1 MKRQSAAGP
10 VEIGA
15 RADAGRARRS
25 RAGLGPAA
33 GASLLFALAGCGSGN
48 TTGDATS
55 SAADGGAAVGGAA
68 TAVCVPGETRE
79 CVGPGACRGGQ
90 ACARDG
96 ASWGACDCGEA
107 TGGAAGAPGTG
118 GDATSGGAAGAS
130 SVPGTGGAAGAA
142 TAPQGGGAAIGG
154 AATSGAAPE
163 AGAETGAGTAGAPDG
178 SGGAAGAA
186 GSGGAT
192 GAAGGGAAGGGG
204 AFVPCD
210 VGDGMVTLRV
220 IYRDFTMDHPD
231 FEPAV
236 SGTEAATPGLV
247 GGELGEDGL
256 PVLVG
261 TDPTITSAE
270 TFAQWFTDVPGVN
283 GTIAGEL
290 PLYNTEHGD
299 FVNRWDDGG
308 APWVAYEDV
317 TWCGRVGEACSS
329 CSELAEGARCYDP
342 CPVPA
347 YDCSCSAIAASYD
360 GTPTFFPIDGEPGA
374 ITSED
379 ELEAATIAPA
389 YGGAW
394 ELEPGEPRHNF
405 HFTSELRFTFVY
417 GAATSYAIEVTGDDD
432 IWVFVNGRLAIDLG
446 GVHTPVSQQVNLDG
460 ATYGL
465 VDGERYEVA
474 LFHAERQTTG
484 STLRLSLSGFGW
496 SGATCLVP

>member
-1 MKRQSAAGP
+1 MKRQSAAGA
-10 VEIGA
+10 VEVGA

-25 RAGLGPAA
+25 RAALALAA
-33 GASLLFALAGCGSGN
+33 SASLLFALAGCGSGD
-48 TTGDATS
+48 TTGGATS
-55 SAADGGAAVGGAA
+55 STADGGTAGSSTPLGGAA

-79 CVGPGACRGGQ
+79 CIGPGACRGGQ

-96 ASWGACDCGEA
+96 ASWGACDCGET
-107 TGGAAGAPGTG
+107 TGGAAGAAGAPGTG
-118 GDATSGGAAGAS
+118 GAATSGGAAGAVTEPQGGGTADGGAATS
-130 SVPGTGGAAGAA
+130 GGAPETGGAAGASA
-142 TAPQGGGAAIGG
+142 
-154 AATSGAAPE
+154 
-163 AGAETGAGTAGAPDG
+163 AGAPDG

-186 GSGGAT
+186 GSGGAA
-192 GAAGGGAAGGGG
+192 GAAGSGGAAGAAGSGT

-210 VGDGMVTLRV
+210 VGDGRVTLRV
-220 IYRDFTMDHPD
+220 IYRDFTADHPD

-236 SGTEAATPGLV
+236 SGLESATPGLV
-247 GGELGEDGL
+247 GAELGEDGL

-290 PLYNTEHGD
+290 SLFNTERGD
-299 FVNRWDDGG
+299 FVNRWDEGG

-317 TWCGRVGEACSS
+317 TWCGRTGEACSS
-329 CSELAEGARCYDP
+329 CAELTEGARCFDP

-347 YDCSCSAIAASYD
+347 YDCSCSAIAVSYD

-417 GAATSYAIEVTGDDD
+417 GAATSYAIGVTGDDD

-465 VDGERYEVA
+465 VNGERYEVA

-484 STLRLSLSGFGW
+484 STLRLSFSGFGW
-496 SGATCLVP
+496 AAATCHAP

>member
-1 MKRQSAAGP
+1 MVLRSAAET
-10 VEIGA
+10 VEVEA

-25 RAGLGPAA
+25 RAGLAPAA
-33 GASLLFALAGCGSGN
+33 GASLLFTLAGCGGGD
-48 TTGDATS
+48 TTGGATS
-55 SAADGGAAVGGAA
+55 SAANGGTAVGGAA
-68 TAVCVPGETRE
+68 TAVCEPGETQE

-90 ACARDG
+90 VCARDG
-96 ASWGACDCGEA
+96 AGWGACDCGEA
-107 TGGAAGAPGTG
+107 TGGASGAIRTG
-118 GDATSGGAAGAS
+118 GAANSGGAAGSPVGS
-130 SVPGTGGAAGAA
+130 SGAAGAA
-142 TAPQGGGAAIGG
+142 
-154 AATSGAAPE
+154 SG
-163 AGAETGAGTAGAPDG
+163 GTAG
-178 SGGAAGAA
+178 
-186 GSGGAT
+186 
-192 GAAGGGAAGGGG
+192 AGGGG

-210 VGDGMVTLRV
+210 VGDGTVTLRV
-220 IYRDFTMDHPD
+220 IYRDFTAEHPD

-236 SGTEAATPGLV
+236 SGVETATPGLV
-247 GGELGEDGL
+247 GAELGEDGL
-256 PVLVG
+256 PVLVS

-290 PLYNTEHGD
+290 RLYETERGD
-299 FVNRWDDGG
+299 FVNRWGDGG
-308 APWVAYEDV
+308 AAWVAYEDV

-329 CSELAEGARCYDP
+329 CPELAEGARCYDP

-347 YDCSCSAIAASYD
+347 YDCSCSAIAVAYD

-379 ELEAATIAPA
+379 ELAAATIAPA

-446 GVHTPVSQQVNLDG
+446 GVHAPVQQAASIDG

-496 SGATCLVP
+496 SAATCLAP

>member
-1 MKRQSAAGP
+1 MVLRSAAET
-10 VEIGA
+10 VEVEA

-25 RAGLGPAA
+25 RAGLAPAA
-33 GASLLFALAGCGSGN
+33 GASLLFTLAGCGGGD
-48 TTGDATS
+48 TTGGATS
-55 SAADGGAAVGGAA
+55 SAANGGTAVGGAA
-68 TAVCVPGETRE
+68 TAVCEPGETQE

-90 ACARDG
+90 VCARDG
-96 ASWGACDCGEA
+96 AGWGACDCGEA
-107 TGGAAGAPGTG
+107 TGGASGAIRPGG
-118 GDATSGGAAGAS
+118 AAHAGGAAGSPGGS
-130 SVPGTGGAAGAA
+130 SGAAGAA
-142 TAPQGGGAAIGG
+142 
-154 AATSGAAPE
+154 SG
-163 AGAETGAGTAGAPDG
+163 GTAG
-178 SGGAAGAA
+178 
-186 GSGGAT
+186 
-192 GAAGGGAAGGGG
+192 AGGGG

-210 VGDGMVTLRV
+210 VGDGTVTLRV
-220 IYRDFTMDHPD
+220 IYRDFTAEHPD

-236 SGTEAATPGLV
+236 SGVETATPGLV
-247 GGELGEDGL
+247 GAELGEDGL
-256 PVLVG
+256 PVLVS

-290 PLYNTEHGD
+290 RLYETERGD
-299 FVNRWDDGG
+299 FVNRWGDGG
-308 APWVAYEDV
+308 AAWVAYEDV

-329 CSELAEGARCYDP
+329 CPELAEGARCYDP

-347 YDCSCSAIAASYD
+347 YDCSCSAIAVAYD

-379 ELEAATIAPA
+379 ELAAATIAPA

-446 GVHTPVSQQVNLDG
+446 GVHAPVQQAASIDG

-496 SGATCLVP
+496 SAATCLAP

>member
-1 MKRQSAAGP
+1 MVLRSAAET
-10 VEIGA
+10 VEVEA

-25 RAGLGPAA
+25 RAGRAPAA
-33 GASLLFALAGCGSGN
+33 GASLLFTLAGCGGGD
-48 TTGDATS
+48 TTGGATS
-55 SAADGGAAVGGAA
+55 SAANGGTAVGGAA
-68 TAVCVPGETRE
+68 TAVCEPGETQE

-90 ACARDG
+90 VCARDG
-96 ASWGACDCGEA
+96 AGWGACDCGEA
-107 TGGAAGAPGTG
+107 TGGASGAIRTG
-118 GDATSGGAAGAS
+118 GAANSGGAAGSPVGS
-130 SVPGTGGAAGAA
+130 SGAAGAA
-142 TAPQGGGAAIGG
+142 NGGTETAGGAAERAG
-154 AATSGAAPE
+154 AAN
-163 AGAETGAGTAGAPDG
+163 
-178 SGGAAGAA
+178 SGGAAGSPV
-186 GSGGAT
+186 GSS
-192 GAAGGGAAGGGG
+192 GAAGAASGGTAGAGGGG

-210 VGDGMVTLRV
+210 VGDGTVTLRV
-220 IYRDFTMDHPD
+220 IYRDFTAEHPD

-236 SGTEAATPGLV
+236 SGVETATPGLV
-247 GGELGEDGL
+247 GAELGEAGL
-256 PVLVG
+256 PVLVS
-261 TDPTITSAE
+261 TAPTITSAE

-290 PLYNTEHGD
+290 RLYETERGD
-299 FVNRWDDGG
+299 FVNRWGDGG
-308 APWVAYEDV
+308 AAGVAYEDV

-329 CSELAEGARCYDP
+329 CPELAEGARCYDP

-347 YDCSCSAIAASYD
+347 YDCSCSAIAVAYD

-379 ELEAATIAPA
+379 ELAAATIAPA

-446 GVHTPVSQQVNLDG
+446 GVHAPVQQAASIDG

-496 SGATCLVP
+496 SAATCLAP

>member
-1 MKRQSAAGP
+1 M
-10 VEIGA
+10 
-15 RADAGRARRS
+15 
-25 RAGLGPAA
+25 
-33 GASLLFALAGCGSGN
+33 
-48 TTGDATS
+48 
-55 SAADGGAAVGGAA
+55 
-68 TAVCVPGETRE
+68 
-79 CVGPGACRGGQ
+79 
-90 ACARDG
+90 
-96 ASWGACDCGEA
+96 
-107 TGGAAGAPGTG
+107 
-118 GDATSGGAAGAS
+118 
-130 SVPGTGGAAGAA
+130 
-142 TAPQGGGAAIGG
+142 
-154 AATSGAAPE
+154 
-163 AGAETGAGTAGAPDG
+163 
-178 SGGAAGAA
+178 
-186 GSGGAT
+186 
-192 GAAGGGAAGGGG
+192 
-204 AFVPCD
+204 
-210 VGDGMVTLRV
+210 TLRV
-220 IYRDFTMDHPD
+220 LYRDFTVAHPD

-236 SGTEAATPGLV
+236 SGIETATPGLV
-247 GGELGEDGL
+247 GEELGEDGL

-283 GTIAGEL
+283 ATIAGEL
-290 PLYNTEHGD
+290 SLYNTERGD
-299 FVNRWDDGG
+299 FVNRWGDGG

-317 TWCGRVGEACSS
+317 TWCGRTGEACSS
-329 CSELAEGARCYDP
+329 CAELAEGASCYDP

-347 YDCSCSAIAASYD
+347 YDCSCSAVAVSYD

-379 ELEAATIAPA
+379 ELEPATIAPA

-417 GAATSYAIEVTGDDD
+417 GASGSYAIEVTGDDD

-446 GVHTPVSQQVNLDG
+446 GVHTPVSQQVNIDG

-496 SGATCLVP
+496 SAATCLVP